1 MIRKRKVCEFSIHA
15 RIHNHNSF
23 RVVCTLRVLINLA
36 FLNATKDRVDPMDR
50 GAEYRSLMGLPG
62 GVAHPKYPEVVEV
75 ASKSGFSLVSGKGN
89 DPDTL
94 GKQVVYVMDSN
105 EFPFYQAEVY
115 HQYHNDFQ
123 SPPYGKNYNKLADIA
138 FEDGRIKSV
147 MCPDRV

>member
-1 MIRKRKVCEFSIHA
+1 
-15 RIHNHNSF
+15 
-23 RVVCTLRVLINLA
+23 
-36 FLNATKDRVDPMDR
+36 MDR

-94 GKQVVYVMDSN
+94 GKQVVYIMDSN

-147 MCPDRV
+147 MCPDRVWVPLDGRSVDSHITWTPKDIVSSTGCG